1 MSEENWTQVDD
12 YFAGHFFSGDDVLD
26 AVLAASD
33 AAGLPSIAVTP
44 HQGRLLNLMARMS
57 GAKSV
62 LEVGTLGGYSTIW
75 LARAVGEGGR
85 VVTLEA
91 DPKHAEVAR
100 ANIENAGFA
109 ATVEVKPGRAIDTL
123 PTVEGPFDLVFID
136 ADKPSNAD
144 YFEWAL
150 RLTHPGSVIIVDNVV
165 RKGRVIE
172 EDSGDAAVEGS
183 RRVTELVANNP
194 RVDAT
199 ALQTVGSKGHDG
211 FIVALVV
218 S

>member
-1 MSEENWTQVDD
+1 MSEENWTEVDD
-12 YFAGHFFSGDDVLD
+12 YFAGHLFSGDTVLD
-26 AVLAASD
+26 AALAASE

-44 HQGRLLNLMARMS
+44 HQGKLLNLMARMS
-57 GAKSV
+57 GAKSI
-62 LEVGTLGGYSTIW
+62 LEIGTLGGYSTIW
-75 LARAVGEGGR
+75 LARALGEGGR
-85 VVTLEA
+85 LVTLEA

-100 ANIENAGFA
+100 ANLDNAGFA
-109 ATVEVKPGRAIDTL
+109 KVVEVKLGRAIDTL
-123 PTVEGPFDLVFID
+123 PSVEGPFDFVFID

-150 RLTHPGSVIIVDNVV
+150 RLTHPGSVIVVDNVV
-165 RKGRVIE
+165 RRGRVVE
-172 EDSGDAAVEGS
+172 ADSGDAAIEGS
-183 RRVTELVANNP
+183 RRVTELVAAEP

-199 ALQTVGSKGHDG
+199 ALQTVGAKGHDG